1 ELTLFTT
8 MLAAYLWTTT
18 YLPWWAALTVLGLV
32 FGGPFTIP
40 PVRRRLWPW
49 VMCAITRHRLR
60 VCFAAFIASQRS
72 GMGPLIL
79 LARPIPAGERVW
91 VWLRPGL
98 AWSDLEQ
105 RLDRLA
111 AGCWAAECRIE
122 PASRR
127 YAALLRIDVARRNPL
142 VGVVG
147 SDLADQ
153 IPATVVRT
161 EWTDLDSTVGLDLP
175 DVPEPAALPPAEP
188 DVKRRKHV
196 PANTTTP
203 AQTQEVV
210 DEQSAKAPAEDDLS
224 LWI

>member
-1 ELTLFTT
+1 
-8 MLAAYLWTTT
+8 
-18 YLPWWAALTVLGLV
+18 LV
-32 FGGPFTIP
+32 MH
-40 PVRRRLWPW
+40 RRLLGSPSGSG
-49 VMCAITRHRLR
+49 APQGR
-60 VCFAAFIASQRS
+60 FNPAA
-72 GMGPLIL
+72 
-79 LARPIPAGERVW
+79 
-91 VWLRPGL
+91 
-98 AWSDLEQ
+98 
-105 RLDRLA
+105 
-111 AGCWAAECRIE
+111 
-122 PASRR
+122 RR
-127 YAALLRIDVARRNPL
+127 YAARLRIDVARRTPL

-210 DEQSAKAPAEDDLS
+210 DEQPAKAPAEDDLS